1 MELSSAPTRL
11 RTLPSWLL
19 GQAAIPAQRLVAEE
33 LADVGAHRWHV
44 SVLAALDEFG
54 PDSQVALGRRCGID
68 RSDMVA
74 LLNDLD
80 GDGYVR
86 RSPDPGDRRRNV
98 VTISAAGRR
107 RLAVLGRR
115 VDAAQEALLAPLT
128 PRQRADLVDLLGR
141 VVAHHA
147 PSVEP

>member
-19 GQAAIPAQRLVAEE
+19 SQAALSAQRLVAEE
-33 LADVGAHRWHV
+33 LATVGAHRSHV

-54 PDSQVALGRRCGID
+54 PDSQIALGRRCGID

-80 GDGYVR
+80 EGGAVR
-86 RSPDPGDRRRNV
+86 RSPDPDDRRRNV
-98 VTISAAGRR
+98 VTITAAGRR
-107 RLAVLGRR
+107 RLATLDRR
-115 VDAAQEALLAPLT
+115 VDAAQEALLAALT
-128 PRQRADLVDLLGR
+128 PRQRADLVDLLTR
-141 VVAHHA
+141 VVAHHSMPDA
-147 PSVEP
+147 